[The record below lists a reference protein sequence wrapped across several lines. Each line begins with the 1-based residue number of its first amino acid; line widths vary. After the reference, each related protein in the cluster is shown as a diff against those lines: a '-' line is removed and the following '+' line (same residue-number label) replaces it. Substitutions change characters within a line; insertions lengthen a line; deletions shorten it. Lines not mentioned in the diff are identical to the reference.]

1 MLPFPPAVLG
11 LALLLAATQ
20 PAAALELDFVR
31 VGQPRNFPDFTGLG
45 RVDETF
51 EIQRHEVTWAEYAA
65 FLNAVAAEADP
76 RGLWNPAMENAPT
89 GGLIREGAPGR
100 WRHRVKPGAE
110 RLPAVWV
117 SWHDAARFCNWL
129 HHGARPGGETEHGA
143 YELGGRNPRE
153 AVRTEHARCF
163 LPSADEWYKAAY
175 HEPDPARRGASPYWM
190 FPTRADLPPAVEA
203 PPGGTNSARFGG
215 DGTRTA
221 PVGSY
226 PATASAW
233 GARDLAGNV

>member
-1 MLPFPPAVLG
+1 M
-11 LALLLAATQ
+11 
-20 PAAALELDFVR
+20 
-31 VGQPRNFPDFTGLG
+31 
-45 RVDETF
+45 
-51 EIQRHEVTWAEYAA
+51 
-65 FLNAVAAEADP
+65 
-76 RGLWNPAMENAPT
+76 
-89 GGLIREGAPGR
+89 
-100 WRHRVKPGAE
+100 KPGAE
-110 RLPAVWV
+110 RLPAVWG
-117 SWHDAARFCNWL
+117 SWEDAARFCNWL

-233 GARDLAGNV
+233 GARDLAGNVWEWIETRHSIRGGSAGNPPGTGAATHPGNDPGDAAENPTLGFRVARRPVAPVLEEPPV